1 MEKIIMN
8 DKKVDIDTGD
18 SGKGSHAYKADST
31 TNEME
36 ERALSVFASE
46 RNEDMTALVFCLITT
61 FLVLLFTKWLA

>member
-1 MEKIIMN
+1 MN
-8 DKKVDIDTGD
+8 DKKIDVDTG
-18 SGKGSHAYKADST
+18 SEGKGSHAFKKNAD

-61 FLVLLFTKWLA
+61 FLVLLFTKWLV